1 MSEVQKPHPQPPPR
15 KRGGGYDIPHVI
27 RKSYNTQR
35 LRNFDIFCEVKKRC
49 PNTTKIWLDRLAMI
63 SSNDILKIMM
73 CIPDERI
80 SPTAIEF
87 AQKILELNQ
96 NELLNLQ

>member
-1 MSEVQKPHPQPPPR
+1 M
-15 KRGGGYDIPHVI
+15 
-27 RKSYNTQR
+27 KSRY
-35 LRNFDIFCEVKKRC
+35 
-49 PNTTKIWLDRLAMI
+49 PNTTKIWLDRLAKI

-73 CIPDERI
+73 CIPDDRI

-87 AQKILELNQ
+87 VQKILELNQ